1 MSYDC
6 VCDYEPAEVYSASRI
21 KCARKDHKCDECF
34 RRIARGES
42 YESVWAI
49 WEGEPTTF
57 KTCCR
62 CLALREFVQ
71 QNVKCFCWAHGNMI
85 EDAMGCADEYYEQGN
100 GLLFGAYRRKILIE
114 RGTA

>member
-6 VCDYEPAEVYSASRI
+6 VCDYEPARVYSPRI
-21 KCARKDHKCDECF
+21 IKSARKEHKCYECG
-34 RRIARGES
+34 RPITVGES
-42 YESVWAI
+42 YESTFAVWDY
-49 WEGEPTTF
+49 PKTC

-62 CLALREFVQ
+62 CLALRNFIQ

-85 EDAMGCADEYYEQGN
+85 EDAMATADTYYEQGN

-114 RGTA
+114 RAR